1 MYEIRKE
8 IQKYFTDQK
17 SIDEEMFYYNIYMF
31 VFDTVQAVVKE
42 EIEKMFEEFKRNLNI
57 YVKDTLT
64 DSIVKAL
71 MK

>member
-1 MYEIRKE
+1 MYEIRKG
-8 IQKYFTDQK
+8 IQKYFTDLK
-17 SIDEEMFYYNIYMF
+17 SVDEEMFYYNIYMF
-31 VFDTVQAVVKE
+31 VYDIIQAVVKE
-42 EIEKMFEEFKRNLNI
+42 EIEKMFEEFKRNLNV